1 MFQKMLQ
8 GGSGG
13 NSYVIKD
20 VTFNNIVKGDEWNTA
35 TFNNTLDFTP
45 KEVISV
51 EVLTATWSSG
61 TGKCY
66 VADYSCSG
74 NNLTVSVLKNT
85 GNNTVTITYRIIC
98 SLSD

>member
-1 MFQKMLQ
+1 MFQKILQ

-20 VTFNNIVKGDEWNTA
+20 VIFNNVVTGDEWNTV

-66 VADYSCSG
+66 VVNYSCSG
-74 NNLTVSVLKNT
+74 NNLEVSVLKNT
-85 GNNTVTITYRIIC
+85 GNNTVTITYRIIY
-98 SLSD
+98 S

>member
-20 VTFNNIVKGDEWNTA
+20 VTFNNIVKGDQWNTA

-66 VADYSCSG
+66 VVDYSCSG
-74 NNLTVSVLKNT
+74 NNLEVSVLKNT
-85 GNNTVTITYRIIC
+85 GNNTVTITYRIIY
-98 SLSD
+98 S

>member
-1 MFQKMLQ
+1 MWQRLLN
-8 GGSGG
+8 GGSGEK
-13 NSYVIKD
+13 YVIKD
-20 VTFNNIVKGDEWNTA
+20 VTFNNIITGDEWNTV

-51 EVLTATWSSG
+51 EILTATWSSG

-66 VADYSCSG
+66 MADYSCTG

-85 GNNTVTITYRIIC
+85 GNNTVTITYRIMC
-98 SLSD
+98 FL